1 MRGITGLTT
10 ILVFLA
16 ALISAVIAA
25 LFIINTSEA
34 WVQRPLLMIEGQPII
49 VYISSEKQWYLKMT
63 VRNAGT
69 SPCHLKEVVITNG
82 KTWSVVKTLSEAI
95 EPGDVASLNVALGD
109 ISKSI
114 AGIYRLSGVLR
125 SDAGE
130 NIFTVIVLGD

>member
-1 MRGITGLTT
+1 MKGITGLTT

-16 ALISAVIAA
+16 TLISAVIAA

-34 WVQRPLLMIEGQPII
+34 WVQRPLLIIEGQPII

-69 SPCHLKEVVITNG
+69 SPCRLKELIITDG
-82 KTWSVVKTLSEAI
+82 KAWSVVKTLNGAI
-95 EPGDVASLNVALGD
+95 EPGDTAGLNVALGD

-114 AGIYRLSGVLR
+114 TGVYRLNGVLR

-130 NIFTVIVLGD
+130 NIFTIIVLGD